1 MGVSTVSRP
10 PRVKEFLIFDSYRIK
25 SQGKLDKDFLYTGLI
40 ILFTGI
46 SLLFSWQFLT
56 CAGILLGLLFY
67 HKNIFKSGLIVPA
80 TIREDVSEEIG
91 IKAENTVTVGIMNEI
106 PVKAGAVGNV
116 EFRETPEKIP
126 GGKSKKWQ
134 KRRRNRRKQKKS
146 AAPGRNPVKAARKIE
161 GATVKPIEAVGK
173 IEDVVAKAIDS
184 IRKIEE
190 TVVKPVGSAEKIEET
205 IVKAIEAVGK
215 IEEAAAKTIE
225 SIGKIEKAAEKAI
238 AAAETATAAA
248 RKITEFSEATE
259 NIQEVSGEKL
269 KPEEEAERIDVSE
282 PQAPEEVVLPI
293 NENEEDR
300 VSYLLNPFIPREFL
314 NILHKNTALDLKL
327 GDHIKREMTIFFSD
341 IRDFTT
347 LSEDL
352 TPEESFKFINSYL
365 TRIVPVIEKHG
376 GFVDKYIGD
385 AILALYP
392 QANGADMAVQTA
404 IEIQEKLLEYNIHRA
419 KSGYRPLAM
428 GIGLHTGTLMLGV
441 VGVNGRMQNTVISD
455 AVNLASRLE
464 SMTKAFN
471 ISMAISEQTFKK
483 LEDPGSYMY
492 RFIGQVR
499 VKGKA
504 EPVSVYEILNGIN
517 PEIMDKKMKANRFF
531 EEGMLSFKRKYYA
544 EAKDNF
550 EKVLEILPDD
560 GASIFYKEYCEAKIV
575 PA

>member
-1 MGVSTVSRP
+1 
-10 PRVKEFLIFDSYRIK
+10 LWN
-25 SQGKLDKDFLYTGLI
+25 
-40 ILFTGI
+40 FT
-46 SLLFSWQFLT
+46 
-56 CAGILLGLLFY
+56 
-67 HKNIFKSGLIVPA
+67 
-80 TIREDVSEEIG
+80 
-91 IKAENTVTVGIMNEI
+91 
-106 PVKAGAVGNV
+106 
-116 EFRETPEKIP
+116 
-126 GGKSKKWQ
+126 
-134 KRRRNRRKQKKS
+134 
-146 AAPGRNPVKAARKIE
+146 
-161 GATVKPIEAVGK
+161 
-173 IEDVVAKAIDS
+173 
-184 IRKIEE
+184 
-190 TVVKPVGSAEKIEET
+190 
-205 IVKAIEAVGK
+205 
-215 IEEAAAKTIE
+215 
-225 SIGKIEKAAEKAI
+225 
-238 AAAETATAAA
+238 
-248 RKITEFSEATE
+248 
-259 NIQEVSGEKL
+259 GEKL
-269 KPEEEAERIDVSE
+269 DANMEADEANISVSGS
-282 PQAPEEVVLPI
+282 QTSEEVILPVK
-293 NENEEDR
+293 EDEK

-327 GDHIKREMTIFFSD
+327 GDHTEQEMTIFFSD
-341 IRDFTT
+341 IRDFTA

-365 TRIVPVIEKHG
+365 TRIVPAIERHG

-441 VGVNGRMQNTVISD
+441 VGVYGRMQNTVISD

-517 PEIMDKKMKANRFF
+517 PEIVDKKMKANRFF

-544 EAKDNF
+544 DAKDYF

-560 GASIFYKEYCEAKIV
+560 GASIFYKEYCEAKISVV
-575 PA
+575 PDTVV